1 MDGGGVAARP
11 GRAPAGLASRSG
23 NKTSRPPSTHRAP
36 ADTGHRSDVGGVS
49 RARRPALAAPV
60 VLISPSS
67 ARSSAGRRR
76 VGRTCRTVFAG
87 GGVGYAEELAE
98 VLLLHRR
105 TGASAGRRSAR
116 VPDVHSAAGHRMC
129 IVPSVGRRP
138 LVVGH
143 LGRRGTRRSGRCTQR
158 RRCGPAAWPGPRRP
172 CRPWAIPSAFAALTA
187 LVRLSPLLPVL
198 RWLWEQLRALSTW
211 IASHELP
218 SWAIFQPGISSQ
230 TSNFI
235 SVTHGRIF

>member
-67 ARSSAGRRR
+67 ARSSAVRRR
-76 VGRTCRTVFAG
+76 LGRTCRTVFAG

-198 RWLWEQLRALSTW
+198 RWLWE
-211 IASHELP
+211 
-218 SWAIFQPGISSQ
+218 
-230 TSNFI
+230 
-235 SVTHGRIF
+235 